1 MNQLIDLHT
10 HSNYSDGDYSPET
23 LYKIAEANN
32 ISNLSLTDHDTLI
45 GNQEILNIPNK
56 KINYITGIELTAK
69 INPGKMHILGY
80 NIDLNNKPL
89 IKALD
94 EIKNNSIED
103 TLRVL
108 FQVGHDFNIT
118 FPQCEMNKLTN
129 SLGNI
134 GRPAL
139 SRLCVKYGH
148 ASHSQEAFDKYLT
161 PAYEKT
167 RGTNK
172 TPEPEECISL
182 INNAGGTAS
191 MAHPYSLKLK
201 DKELLLLLK
210 RYLNL
215 GLQGVEVFNSAH
227 NLEQTKTYYN
237 LAMELGLLISGGT
250 DYHGSFIHPDVEI
263 GTGKNNNI
271 KIKNLS
277 IINHINQKKNAS

>member
-80 NIDLNNKPL
+80 NIDLNNKHL

-108 FQVGHDFNIT
+108 FQVGRDFNIT

-167 RGTNK
+167 RGANK

-182 INNAGGTAS
+182 ITNAGGTAS
-191 MAHPYSLKLK
+191 LAHPYSLKLK

-210 RYLNL
+210 SYLNL